1 MGEAEDN
8 TVWENSDLWPLSP
21 SRGDNLKSLGDKDKV
36 LSVFTNIMECH
47 QIISWS
53 TQHWWL
59 NIVRVDW
66 ALWTWFIY
74 VCVGLGWPLL
84 VCLFGIRYNEIPVY
98 VGRGFHKHLYC
109 PKCRNS
115 IMANLLHSDEN
126 GVFNEFH
133 LITVWKLLYFNFFL
147 PLFFDCFAIWCE
159 YILFFLIPF
168 LSLCNLYLNTSL
180 VLTFF
185 LVGCFGVNKKW
196 LTTNAFLWKCRKQL
210 KTLTSSNEGLKT
222 NYVSRRVQTHLRFLK
237 SDWSIKSYWE
247 RKAIYQSIH
256 PFIIMY
262 IRKRRLNRV
271 NPLGYYYTYS
281 KHKKLKATTFL
292 LLSSDI

>member
-1 MGEAEDN
+1 MSVS
-8 TVWENSDLWPLSP
+8 VWDDPSLSVCLAYVIMRFPCTSAGDSINIYIALNVVIQSWQIYCIRMKTEFLMNSIWSP
-21 SRGDNLKSLGDKDKV
+21 SG
-36 LSVFTNIMECH
+36 
-47 QIISWS
+47 
-53 TQHWWL
+53 
-59 NIVRVDW
+59 
-66 ALWTWFIY
+66 
-74 VCVGLGWPLL
+74 
-84 VCLFGIRYNEIPVY
+84 
-98 VGRGFHKHLYC
+98 
-109 PKCRNS
+109 NS
-115 IMANLLHSDEN
+115 IYTLIFFTPFLWLLCDM
-126 GVFNEFH
+126 
-133 LITVWKLLYFNFFL
+133 VWIYF
-147 PLFFDCFAIWCE
+147 I
-159 YILFFLIPF
+159 FLIPF

>member
-1 MGEAEDN
+1 MSVS
-8 TVWENSDLWPLSP
+8 VWDDPSLSVCLAYVIMRFPCTSAVDSINIYIALNVVIQSWQIYCIRMKTEFLMNSIWSP
-21 SRGDNLKSLGDKDKV
+21 SG
-36 LSVFTNIMECH
+36 
-47 QIISWS
+47 
-53 TQHWWL
+53 
-59 NIVRVDW
+59 
-66 ALWTWFIY
+66 
-74 VCVGLGWPLL
+74 
-84 VCLFGIRYNEIPVY
+84 
-98 VGRGFHKHLYC
+98 
-109 PKCRNS
+109 NS
-115 IMANLLHSDEN
+115 IYT
-126 GVFNEFH
+126 
-133 LITVWKLLYFNFFL
+133 LIFL

-180 VLTFF
+180 VLTVFF

-237 SDWSIKSYWE
+237 SDWSIKSYWK